1 MAGSLI
7 FRTVLTLGLMVF
19 LLAACK
25 TNSTVGM
32 RMILPPG
39 AEIMEIPENQ
49 SFLMASPVSQPM
61 PVFPAAAPRNTNTS
75 VCLEL
80 IINESGSV
88 SSATPSYALPECL
101 QTETGL
107 DQRFVTS
114 AVAAAKEWQF
124 LAAATCAFPVGTPK
138 TDDCS
143 GDRVVITPVAIK
155 VSYVFSFQGDGR
167 VSVKVKRA

>member
-1 MAGSLI
+1 MAGSFI
-7 FRTVLTLGLMVF
+7 FRIVLTLGLMVF
-19 LLAACK
+19 LLVGCK
-25 TNSTVGM
+25 TNSAVGM

-39 AEIMEIPENQ
+39 AEIMEIPADN

-61 PVFPAAAPRNTNTS
+61 PVFPAAAPRNINTS
-75 VCLEL
+75 VCVEF

-88 SSATPSYALPECL
+88 SSATPSYALPECP
-101 QTETGL
+101 QTEDEL

-114 AVAAAKEWQF
+114 AVAAAKNWQF
-124 LAAATCAFPVGTPK
+124 LAAATCSFPAGTPK

-143 GDRVVITPVAIK
+143 GDGVVITPVAIK

-167 VSVKVKRA
+167 VSIKGKRA